1 MANLLGLNNHLTINK
16 LIKQL
21 SLSVVNIF
29 DIKMKFI
36 RKSKVIIW
44 YNLISFYKGGDKV
57 VQALRQDEYSEPI
70 NYLDRVHSDS
80 RGWITKA
87 EMNCG
92 YKQWHYRYNELL
104 EQDFNQENVYISLNT
119 FYSTFRRLE
128 YLKELKAQFIDLDIY
143 KTKFSKEQI
152 IMHLEADYFNKSIP
166 RPNLII
172 DSGRGLYLIWLLNS
186 VPSKALPLWK
196 AIEEYLYSVLKP
208 FGADRQA
215 LDPTRVLRVP
225 GSINSKSNTT
235 VKVIEQYDY
244 IYDLREI
251 QKEFLPELEERKA
264 NKKGRPSKTVFIHR
278 ERSLYYARI
287 QDIIKLCEL
296 REYDLKGHREL
307 ILFLYRYYL
316 CYFLEDTKKALE
328 DVLELNREFVYPL
341 SETEVVRATRS
352 AERVYL
358 SKDKDYKYKNETLIE
373 LLLITELEET
383 YMTTIISK
391 KEYKRRDREYQK
403 NKYKEKLKSEGKMS
417 KKEELEQTRAKIKS
431 LREQGFKNKEIMQ
444 MLGITSTTTFER
456 HITYMKK
463 NGLLK

>member
-1 MANLLGLNNHLTINK
+1 MG
-16 LIKQL
+16 
-21 SLSVVNIF
+21 
-29 DIKMKFI
+29 
-36 RKSKVIIW
+36 
-44 YNLISFYKGGDKV
+44 
-57 VQALRQDEYSEPI
+57 QAVRQEEYSEQL
-70 NYLDRVHSDS
+70 NYLDILHSDS
-80 RGWITKA
+80 KGWITKA
-87 EMNCG
+87 EINCG

-104 EQDFNQENVYISLNT
+104 EQDFEQENVYISINT

-143 KTKFSKEQI
+143 KTGFTKEQI

-172 DSGRGLYLIWLLNS
+172 DSGRGLYLIWLLNK

-225 GSINSKSNTT
+225 GSINSKSKTT

-251 QKEFLPELEERKA
+251 QNEYLPELEERKA
-264 NKKGRPSKTVFIHR
+264 KKKGRPSKTVFIHR

-316 CYFLEDTKKALE
+316 CYFLEDTQKALE
-328 DVLELNREFVYPL
+328 DVLELNREFRYPL
-341 SETEVVRATRS
+341 RETEVIKATRS
-352 AERVYL
+352 AEKIFL
-358 SKDKDYKYKNETLIE
+358 SKDKDYRYKNETLIE
-373 LLLITELEET
+373 ILLITDLEET
-383 YMTTIISK
+383 HMSTIISK
-391 KEYKRRDREYQK
+391 KEYKRRENIRVKKAYQ
-403 NKYKEKLKSEGKMS
+403 EKLKTEGKVREKDKIS
-417 KKEELEQTRAKIKS
+417 QRREKIKA
-431 LREQGFKNKEIMQ
+431 LLEQGFKQKDIYLSLNISKRTCINDIKYLKEQ
-444 MLGITSTTTFER
+444 
-456 HITYMKK
+456 
-463 NGLLK
+463 GLI

>member
-1 MANLLGLNNHLTINK
+1 MG
-16 LIKQL
+16 Q
-21 SLSVVNIF
+21 V
-29 DIKMKFI
+29 
-36 RKSKVIIW
+36 
-44 YNLISFYKGGDKV
+44 
-57 VQALRQDEYSEPI
+57 LRQEEYSEQI
-70 NYLDRVHSDS
+70 NYLDILHSDS
-80 RGWITKA
+80 KGWITKA
-87 EMNCG
+87 EINSG

-104 EQDFNQENVYISLNT
+104 EQDFNQENVYISINT

-128 YLKELKAQFIDLDIY
+128 YIKELKAQFIDLDIY
-143 KTKFSKEQI
+143 KTGFTKEQI

-196 AIEEYLYSVLKP
+196 AVEEYLYSVLKP

-215 LDPTRVLRVP
+215 LDPTRILRVP
-225 GSINSKSNTT
+225 GSINSKSKTT

-251 QKEFLPELEERKA
+251 QNEYLPELEERKA
-264 NKKGRPSKTVFIHR
+264 KKKGRPSKTVFIHR

-316 CYFLEDTKKALE
+316 CYFLEDTQKALE
-328 DVLELNREFVYPL
+328 DVLELNREFIYPL
-341 SETEVVRATRS
+341 SETEVIRATRS
-352 AERVYL
+352 AEKVYL

-383 YMTTIISK
+383 YMTTIISN
-391 KEYKRRDREYQK
+391 KESKRRRSIRDEKR
-403 NKYKEKLKSEGKMS
+403 YKEKLKLEGKMS
-417 KKEELEQTRAKIKS
+417 KKEELEQLRAKIKS

>member
-1 MANLLGLNNHLTINK
+1 MGQV
-16 LIKQL
+16 LIK
-21 SLSVVNIF
+21 
-29 DIKMKFI
+29 
-36 RKSKVIIW
+36 
-44 YNLISFYKGGDKV
+44 DK
-57 VQALRQDEYSEPI
+57 YSEPI
-70 NYLDRVHSDS
+70 NYLGALHRDS
-80 RGWITKA
+80 KGWITRA
-87 EMNCG
+87 EINCG
-92 YKQWHYRYNELL
+92 YKQWHYRYNALL
-104 EQDFNQENVYISLNT
+104 EQEFNQENVYISINT

-128 YLKELKAQFIDLDIY
+128 YLKELKAQFIDLDTY
-143 KTKFSKEQI
+143 KTGFTKEQI

-215 LDPTRVLRVP
+215 LDPTRILRVP

-235 VKVIEQYDY
+235 VNVIEQYDY

-251 QKEFLPELEERKA
+251 QNEYLPELEERKA
-264 NKKGRPSKTVFIHR
+264 KKKGRPSKTVFIHR

-296 REYDLKGHREL
+296 REYELKGHREL

-341 SETEVVRATRS
+341 SETEVIRATRS
-352 AERVYL
+352 AEKVYL

-373 LLLITELEET
+373 LLAITELEET
-383 YMTTIISK
+383 YMTTIISD
-391 KEYKRRDREYQK
+391 KEFKRRK
-403 NKYKEKLKSEGKMS
+403 NIRNKKAYEEKLRADGKVSEKD
-417 KKEELEQTRAKIKS
+417 KIAERRAKIKDLLAQGLKQKDICS
-431 LREQGFKNKEIMQ
+431 QLDISKPTYVRDRNFLKEQGLI
-444 MLGITSTTTFER
+444 
-456 HITYMKK
+456 
-463 NGLLK
+463 

>member
-1 MANLLGLNNHLTINK
+1 MG
-16 LIKQL
+16 Q
-21 SLSVVNIF
+21 V
-29 DIKMKFI
+29 
-36 RKSKVIIW
+36 
-44 YNLISFYKGGDKV
+44 
-57 VQALRQDEYSEPI
+57 LRQEEYSEQI
-70 NYLDRVHSDS
+70 NYLDILHSDS
-80 RGWITKA
+80 KGWITKA
-87 EMNCG
+87 EINCG

-104 EQDFNQENVYISLNT
+104 EQDFNQENVYISINT

-128 YLKELKAQFIDLDIY
+128 YLKELKAQFIDLDTY
-143 KTKFSKEQI
+143 KTGFTKEQI

-215 LDPTRVLRVP
+215 LDPTRILRVP
-225 GSINSKSNTT
+225 GSINSKSKTT

-251 QKEFLPELEERKA
+251 QNEYLPELEERKA
-264 NKKGRPSKTVFIHR
+264 KKKGRPSKTVFIHR

-341 SETEVVRATRS
+341 SETEVIRATRS
-352 AERVYL
+352 AEKVYL

-373 LLLITELEET
+373 LLAITELEET
-383 YMTTIISK
+383 YMTTIISD
-391 KEYKRRDREYQK
+391 KEFKRRK
-403 NKYKEKLKSEGKMS
+403 NIRNKKAYEEKLRADGKVSEKD
-417 KKEELEQTRAKIKS
+417 KIAERRAKIKDLLAQGLKQKDICS
-431 LREQGFKNKEIMQ
+431 QLDISKPTYVRDRNFLKEQGLI
-444 MLGITSTTTFER
+444 
-456 HITYMKK
+456 
-463 NGLLK
+463 

>member
-1 MANLLGLNNHLTINK
+1 MVYLHN
-16 LIKQL
+16 
-21 SLSVVNIF
+21 
-29 DIKMKFI
+29 
-36 RKSKVIIW
+36 
-44 YNLISFYKGGDKV
+44 KGGESMGQV
-57 VQALRQDEYSEPI
+57 LRQEEYSEQI
-70 NYLDRVHSDS
+70 NYLDILHSDS
-80 RGWITKA
+80 KGWITKA
-87 EMNCG
+87 EINCG

-104 EQDFNQENVYISLNT
+104 EQDFNQENVYISINT

-128 YLKELKAQFIDLDIY
+128 YIKELKAQFIDLDIY
-143 KTKFSKEQI
+143 KTGFTKEQI

-215 LDPTRVLRVP
+215 LDPTRILRVP
-225 GSINSKSNTT
+225 GSINSKSKTT

-251 QKEFLPELEERKA
+251 QNEYLPELEERKA
-264 NKKGRPSKTVFIHR
+264 KKKGRPSKTVFIHR

-341 SETEVVRATRS
+341 SETEVIRATRS
-352 AERVYL
+352 AEKVYL

-383 YMTTIISK
+383 YMTTIISN
-391 KEYKRRDREYQK
+391 KESKRRRSIRDEKR
-403 NKYKEKLKSEGKMS
+403 YKEKLKLEGKMS
-417 KKEELEQTRAKIKS
+417 KKEELEQLRAKIKS

>member
-1 MANLLGLNNHLTINK
+1 MG
-16 LIKQL
+16 Q
-21 SLSVVNIF
+21 V
-29 DIKMKFI
+29 
-36 RKSKVIIW
+36 
-44 YNLISFYKGGDKV
+44 
-57 VQALRQDEYSEPI
+57 LRQEEYSEQI
-70 NYLDRVHSDS
+70 NYLDILHSDS
-80 RGWITKA
+80 KGWITKA
-87 EMNCG
+87 EINCG
-92 YKQWHYRYNELL
+92 YKQWHYRYKELL
-104 EQDFNQENVYISLNT
+104 EQDFNQENVYISINT

-196 AIEEYLYSVLKP
+196 SIEEYLYSVLKP

-307 ILFLYRYYL
+307 VLFLYRYYL
-316 CYFLEDTKKALE
+316 CYFLEDTQKALE

-341 SETEVVRATRS
+341 SEAEVIRATRS
-352 AERVYL
+352 AEKVYL

-383 YMTTIISK
+383 YMSTIISK
-391 KEYKRRDREYQK
+391 REYKRRNNEYNK
-403 NKYKEKLKSEGKMS
+403 NKYQEKLKSEGKIS
-417 KKEELEQTRAKIKS
+417 EKEKLSQRREKIKA
-431 LREQGFKNKEIMQ
+431 LLEQGFKRKDICLQLDISIKTYKRDISFLKEQ
-444 MLGITSTTTFER
+444 
-456 HITYMKK
+456 
-463 NGLLK
+463 GLM

>member
-1 MANLLGLNNHLTINK
+1 
-16 LIKQL
+16 
-21 SLSVVNIF
+21 
-29 DIKMKFI
+29 MKFI
-36 RKSKVIIW
+36 SKSKVIIW
-44 YNLISFYKGGDKV
+44 YNLISFYKGGESMG
-57 VQALRQDEYSEPI
+57 QALRQEEYSEPI

-80 RGWITKA
+80 KGWITKA

-208 FGADRQA
+208 FGGGRQA

-296 REYDLKGHREL
+296 REYNLKGHREL

-328 DVLELNREFVYPL
+328 DVLELNREFIYPL
-341 SETEVVRATRS
+341 SETEVIRATRS
-352 AERVYL
+352 AEKVYL
-358 SKDKDYKYKNETLIE
+358 SKNKDYRYKNETLIE

-383 YMTTIISK
+383 YMSTIISK
-391 KEYKRRDREYQK
+391 KEYKRRENIRVK
-403 NKYKEKLKSEGKMS
+403 KAYKEKLKSEGKMS
-417 KKEELEQTRAKIKS
+417 KKEELEQIRAKIKS
-431 LREQGFKNKEIMQ
+431 LRAKGLKNKEIMQ
-444 MLGITSTTTFER
+444 MLGIHSTTTFER
-456 HITYMKK
+456 HISYLKK
-463 NGLLK
+463 NGLI

>member
-1 MANLLGLNNHLTINK
+1 MEQAIKRNK
-16 LIKQL
+16 VEYI
-21 SLSVVNIF
+21 
-29 DIKMKFI
+29 
-36 RKSKVIIW
+36 
-44 YNLISFYKGGDKV
+44 DKV
-57 VQALRQDEYSEPI
+57 HGNSK
-70 NYLDRVHSDS
+70 
-80 RGWITKA
+80 GWITRSCID
-87 EMNCG
+87 ENG
-92 YKQWHYRYNELL
+92 YSQWHYKYAELKETDL
-104 EQDFNQENVYISLNT
+104 AGEKIYITLNT
-119 FYSTFRRLE
+119 FYKPCRRLKCI
-128 YLKELKAQFIDLDIY
+128 KELNCVYIDLDYY
-143 KTKFSKEQI
+143 KTKYTKDQI
-152 IMHLEADYFNKSIP
+152 IMNLEGNYFNKIIP
-166 RPNLII
+166 ATNYII
-172 DSGRGLYLIWLLNS
+172 DSGRGLALIWLINK

-196 AIEEYLYSVLKP
+196 AVQEYLYKQLKE

-215 LDPTRVLRVP
+215 LDATRILRVP
-225 GSINSKSNTT
+225 GSINSKSKTT

-251 QKEFLPELEERKA
+251 QNEYLPELEERKA
-264 NKKGRPSKTVFIHR
+264 KKKGRPSKTVFIHR

-341 SETEVVRATRS
+341 SETEVIRATRS
-352 AERVYL
+352 AEKVYL

-391 KEYKRRDREYQK
+391 KEYKRRNNEYNK

-417 KKEELEQTRAKIKS
+417 KKEELEQLRAKIKS